1 MNAWYGYEEYNN
13 CQLGKGFWEDQNINQ
28 IFSGIKNQF
37 DIWKPVL
44 ERKFRLDKIENT
56 VLLEFSKFGLTYMH
70 LDSY

>member
-1 MNAWYGYEEYNN
+1 MLGLDMRNENN
-13 CQLGKGFWEDQNINQ
+13 YQLGKGVGEDQNINQ
-28 IFSGIKNQF
+28 IFSGIKKQF

-44 ERKFRLDKIENT
+44 ERKFRLDKIGNT